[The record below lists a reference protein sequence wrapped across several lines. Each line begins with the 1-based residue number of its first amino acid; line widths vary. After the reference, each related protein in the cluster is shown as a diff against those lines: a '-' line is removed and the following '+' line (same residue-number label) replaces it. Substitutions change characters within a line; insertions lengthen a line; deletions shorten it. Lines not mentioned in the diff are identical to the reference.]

1 MAEYIWQQSVW
12 SADHAPQFRWQSEVL
27 EEPLRRLQSDLSNFL
42 PADSVLVPDAQI
54 QVHIDSL
61 VQTAIR
67 SSEIEGEVLDA
78 RSVRSSVVNK
88 LGLDHAGIVGHGT
101 AQTDALADLLVN
113 ATTEL
118 TEPVTIEM
126 LCEWQAALFVNPNAL
141 LSINIGSLRGDEP
154 MQVVSGR
161 IDRPRIHFEAPPRT
175 TLEAELKRFLQWYNL
190 PPAKLNPY
198 VRAAISHLWFVTL
211 HPFDDGNG
219 RVARALADRAL
230 AQADNN
236 PVRFY
241 SHSAAIMA
249 KRSEY
254 YALLEKTQK
263 GTLEITEWLSWFIAT
278 LIDAVALSKNRFA
291 QVMVKVRFWQRH
303 AQTVLNDREVKVLN
317 RLLDSY
323 GEEFIDG
330 ISASKYRSIAR
341 VSKATA
347 TRELAGLV
355 RKGCLVKLP
364 GGGRSTR
371 YGVVEV

>member
-1 MAEYIWQQSVW
+1 
-12 SADHAPQFRWQSEVL
+12 
-27 EEPLRRLQSDLSNFL
+27 
-42 PADSVLVPDAQI
+42 
-54 QVHIDSL
+54 VHIDSL

-88 LGLDHAGIVGHGT
+88 LGLDQAGIVDQGT
-101 AQTDALADLLVN
+101 VQTDALADLLVS

-118 TEPVTIEM
+118 TKPVSIEM
-126 LCEWQAALFVNPNAL
+126 LCEWQAALFINPDSL

-161 IDRPRIHFEAPPRT
+161 IDRPRVHFEAPPRNA
-175 TLEAELKRFLQWYNL
+175 LEAELKRFLQWYNL
-190 PPAKLNPY
+190 PPAQLDPY
-198 VRAAISHLWFVTL
+198 VRAAITHLWFVTL

-249 KRSEY
+249 KRREY

-263 GTLEITEWLSWFIAT
+263 GTLEITEWLSWFVTT

-323 GEEFIDG
+323 GEEFVDG
-330 ISASKYRSIAR
+330 ISASKYRSIAK

-355 RKGCLVKLP
+355 NKGCLVKLP

-371 YGVVEV
+371 YGVVGMASPV